1 MNIPETRY
9 AKSGDVHIAYQVFG
23 QGRLDLVFV
32 AEFWN
37 SIEAMWEQPD
47 YRRCLERLGSFA
59 RVICLDQRGTG
70 SSDPVSLSELP
81 TLEVWADD
89 VIAVMEAVGSSQA
102 ALLGSGGGG
111 GVSILFAATF
121 PERVRA
127 LALVNSTAR
136 YTQAPDYPVGTSPEF
151 EARIEKELE
160 YGWGRG
166 VLLETVAPSVA
177 GDQEFRAWWG
187 RYQRLGS
194 TPGVVRATR
203 RMLQQL
209 DVRHVL
215 PSIGVPT
222 LVLHRADNRLVD
234 VRHGRYL
241 AERIPGAR
249 YVELEGD
256 DYLWFVG
263 DADAL
268 LDEIEEFLTGSRR
281 MRDPER
287 VLATVLFTDVVG
299 STERAAAIGDTAWR
313 DLRAAHDAVV
323 RAELERH
330 RGREIDTAGDG
341 FLATFDGPARAVRCA
356 CAIRDGVRAIGLE
369 IRAGLHTGE
378 VEIVGERLA
387 GIAVHIGARVASCAE
402 PGEVLA
408 SSTVRDLVAG
418 SGIEFGDRGVRD
430 LKGVPGEWRLFAVAR
445 A

>member
-1 MNIPETRY
+1 MDTPETRY
-9 AKSGDVHIAYQVFG
+9 TKSGDVHIAYQVFG
-23 QGRLDLVFV
+23 EGRLDLVFV
-32 AEFWN
+32 PEFWN

-89 VIAVMEAVGSSQA
+89 VIAVLQAVGAHEA
-102 ALLGSGGGG
+102 ALFGVGGGG

-136 YTQAPDYPVGTSPEF
+136 YTRAPDYRIGTSEEF

-166 VLLETVAPSVA
+166 VLLETVAPSMA
-177 GDQEFRAWWG
+177 GDQAFRTWWG

-194 TPGVVRATR
+194 TPGTVIAMRH
-203 RMLQQL
+203 MLQHL
-209 DVRHVL
+209 DVRDVL
-215 PSIGVPT
+215 GSIAVPT
-222 LVLHRADNRLVD
+222 LVVHRSDNRLVE
-234 VRHGRYL
+234 VAHGRFL
-241 AERIPGAR
+241 AEHIPGAR
-249 YVELEGD
+249 YVELAGD

-263 DADAL
+263 DTDPVL
-268 LDEIEEFLTGSRR
+268 GEIEVFLTGSRR
-281 MRDPER
+281 SVQHDR
-287 VLATVLFTDVVG
+287 VLATVLFTDIVR
-299 STERAAAIGDTAWR
+299 STERAAAIGDAAWR
-313 DLRAAHDAVV
+313 ELRDAHDAIV
-323 RAELERH
+323 RAELDRH

-341 FLATFDGPARAVRCA
+341 FLATFDGPARALRCA
-356 CAIRDGVRAIGLE
+356 IAIRDAVRPLGLE

-378 VEIVGERLA
+378 VEIA
-387 GIAVHIGARVASCAE
+387 GTGVAGLAVHIGARVAASAD

-418 SGIEFGDRGVRD
+418 AGIDFEDRGTHE
-430 LKGVPGEWRLFAVAR
+430 LKGVPGDWHLFSVMR

>member
-1 MNIPETRY
+1 MTAPETRY

-23 QGRLDLVFV
+23 EGRVDLVFV

-47 YRRCLERLGSFA
+47 YRRSLERLGSFA
-59 RVICLDQRGTG
+59 RVICFDQRGTG

-111 GVSILFAATF
+111 AVCMVFAATF

-127 LALVNSTAR
+127 LALLNSTAR
-136 YTQAPDYPVGTSPEF
+136 YTQAPDYPWGTSAEF
-151 EARIEKELE
+151 EARIEKDLE
-160 YGWGRG
+160 FGWGRG
-166 VLLETVAPSVA
+166 VLLETVGPSVA
-177 GDQEFRAWWG
+177 GDPEFRAWWG

-194 TPGVVRATR
+194 TPGTVRATR
-203 RMLQQL
+203 HMLQQL

-222 LVLHRADNRLVD
+222 LVVHRADNRLTD

-241 AERIPGAR
+241 GEHIPGAR
-249 YVELEGD
+249 YVELDGP
-256 DYLWFVG
+256 DYLWFIG
-263 DADAL
+263 DADAI

-281 MRDPER
+281 AQEVDR

-299 STERAAAIGDTAWR
+299 STERAAAIGDAAWR
-313 DLRAAHDAVV
+313 DLRTAHDAIV
-323 RAELERH
+323 RTELDRY

-356 CAIRDGVRAIGLE
+356 CAVRDGVRALGIE
-369 IRAGLHTGE
+369 VRAGLHTGE
-378 VEIVGERLA
+378 IELVGDRVS
-387 GIAVHIGARVASCAE
+387 GIAVHIGARLAATAE
-402 PGEVLA
+402 PGQVVA

-418 SGIEFGDRGVRD
+418 SGIDFDDLGTRR
-430 LKGVPGEWRLFAVAR
+430 LKGVPDEWRLYAVTSP
-445 A
+445 